1 MDFRTVINNQS
12 FGVRATGLLVRDN
25 QLYLVKSPEGKYYT
39 LGGAVQ
45 VGEITEHAVRREIKE
60 EIGIDVQ
67 VGPLAF
73 VVENQFE
80 LDGNSYHQIEF
91 QYLLTPLAEPAG
103 QLEEGSS
110 VRRCEWVAF
119 SDLVKLDLN
128 TSFLKTA
135 LAVWDGQLQHYMNTD
150 KERN

>member
-1 MDFRTVINNQS
+1 MDSRTVINNQS

-39 LGGAVQ
+39 LGGA
-45 VGEITEHAVRREIKE
+45 
-60 EIGIDVQ
+60 VQ

-128 TSFLKTA
+128 PSFLKTA